1 MKAKTQ
7 TTINLW
13 HASAEHVFSV
23 SIYPNGLSA
32 SYHKRNQIL
41 DESNSDSETIYRPHF
56 GNFHLKLKETKSY
69 QIPSGKSFVYKEDPL
84 KNFEEFLKNYSKQ
97 NILQKSVFYFG
108 LTSDPFWSFDKKIK
122 LTMGCLEL
130 LEKYQAGFVVMQT
143 RSPLVIAALPFIKYM
158 GDRVVVALNIET
170 RLESVVAQYT
180 PGQPKIAS
188 RLLAADSLRGLGV
201 KVNLVVAPI
210 LPYGDYVRDA
220 WGFAE
225 LLDRYGDY
233 IILDSLTSGAHEE
246 ELQLRD
252 LALAKKL
259 SYNNQIKFLRPLAHA
274 PVYAALKEIAPDKL
288 VLPEVSMPQD
298 RQLSLFAA

>member
-7 TTINLW
+7 TNTNLW
-13 HASAEHVFSV
+13 HASAEHVFSL

-32 SYHKRNQIL
+32 SYHKRNQIF
-41 DESNSDSETIYRPHF
+41 DDSDNEITCRPLF

-69 QIPSGKSFVYKEDPL
+69 QIPNGKSFVYKENPL
-84 KNFEEFLKNYSKQ
+84 GNFEQFLIHYSKQ

-158 GDRVVVALNIET
+158 ADRVVVAINVET

-188 RLLAADSLRGLGV
+188 RLLAADSLRSLGV
-201 KVNLVVAPI
+201 KVNLVAAPI

-225 LLDRYGDY
+225 LLDRYADY
-233 IILDSLTSGAHEE
+233 VTLDSLTSGMYEE
-246 ELQLRD
+246 EVQLRD
-252 LALAKKL
+252 LALTKKL
-259 SYNNQIKFLRPLAHA
+259 SYNDQIKFLRPLAHM
-274 PVYAALKEIAPDKL
+274 PVYVAMKEVAPDKL
-288 VLPEVSMPQD
+288 VLPEVAMPQD